1 LLEDLTEQVLS
12 GELPTG
18 AAAVENQLINT
29 RLRAIETE
37 RKVKETEE
45 LEERME
51 ALERVLKG
59 RPKAL

>member
-1 LLEDLTEQVLS
+1 
-12 GELPTG
+12 
-18 AAAVENQLINT
+18 
-29 RLRAIETE
+29 
-37 RKVKETEE
+37 VKEAKE